1 MKMRIVVLLFMGLVL
16 CAACRKGAPVY
27 NADVSI
33 PAAVNHAAGLSQDQ
47 VRKAILLACSERGW
61 TAREVAPGQLE
72 AKLVVRGKHTVY
84 ADIPYSAS
92 SYAIKYK
99 SSINMEYKGK
109 KDGSYVI
116 HPNYNKWVH
125 LLEQNINNNLAL
137 LK

>member
-16 CAACRKGAPVY
+16 CTACRKGAPVY
-27 NADVSI
+27 NAEVTI
-33 PAAVNHAAGLSQDQ
+33 QAAVNHASGLSQDQ

-61 TAREVAPGQLE
+61 TAQEVSPGLLE

-99 SSINMEYKGK
+99 SSINMEYETK
-109 KDGSYVI
+109 KDGTHII